1 MTDEPQRHAEFLM
14 QTLKDNGKSDHAS
27 RFADVLSGNLVGR
40 ALLEALRDVSDTL
53 MAGVEALDPAAVV
66 ALEDF
71 RLSVDRHLTADSED
85 QPPATPRP

>member
-14 QTLKDNGKSDHAS
+14 QTLKNNGQPDHAS
-27 RFADVLSGNLVGR
+27 RFAHVLSGNLVGR

-53 MAGVEALDPAAVV
+53 MAGVEALDPTAVV

-71 RLSVDRHLTADSED
+71 RLSVDRHLTADRED
-85 QPPATPRP
+85 QPPPAP